1 MNLVYVY
8 HKSILYGTKILS
20 HHGFIYHQAEQCSVG
35 FYSVNNDQQKM
46 AVIVCDWQRLEN
58 VHLYLNGRSIDCD
71 EHVQAKVVK
80 YKNTKDTADQSAI
93 CKRWKCLSLSHW
105 MILFTFERLA
115 LSATVHRDV
124 IDFHILSAALYTA
137 TIKIKGLL
145 PKVCEK

>member
-1 MNLVYVY
+1 MCIINQFYMALKFY
-8 HKSILYGTKILS
+8 HT
-20 HHGFIYHQAEQCSVG
+20 HGFIYHQAEQCSVG

-80 YKNTKDTADQSAI
+80 YKNTKETADQSAI